1 MAHAAANVM
10 RPADQGVWGIIEVV
24 VDTILLCTLTALVV
38 LTSGVP
44 VKEGG
49 GMAYALAAYQAV
61 LGKTASP
68 LLAVSVLI
76 FAFATVLGWG
86 LYGARCAQFLFGQD
100 AWRKFSYT
108 QIVAVILGAVMR
120 TGTLWRMA
128 EVVNGLMAIPNLVA
142 LWVMLPTLIQLIY
155 DFNCGSVAA
164 DGGTYENF
172 HQCESL

>member
-1 MAHAAANVM
+1 V
-10 RPADQGVWGIIEVV
+10 PIEYGT
-24 VDTILLCTLTALVV
+24 DHGAL
-38 LTSGVP
+38 LTS
-44 VKEGG
+44 
-49 GMAYALAAYQAV
+49 AAFTCV
-61 LGKTASP
+61 LGDWASIAIS
-68 LLAVSVLI
+68 LAVSL

-100 AWRKFSYT
+100 AWRKFSYA